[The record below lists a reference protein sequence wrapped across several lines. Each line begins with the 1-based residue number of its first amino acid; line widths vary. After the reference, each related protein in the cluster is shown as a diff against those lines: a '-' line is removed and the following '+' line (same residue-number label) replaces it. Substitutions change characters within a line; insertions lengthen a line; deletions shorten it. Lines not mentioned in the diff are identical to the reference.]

1 MEFAEKTWAKYKLLK
16 RLLLIHTFVYIL
28 NIIGSGRFKETK
40 SIKLVW
46 YFYFLHFDLWTGLTF
61 VFLTRVI
68 SGESLKD
75 VGMILCIPDVLSR
88 IADASFESGMRK
100 TFWYFGIFR
109 HFILLRLG
117 SRFLMHA
124 SIFSFKALSLTGF
137 FRLII

>member
-16 RLLLIHTFVYIL
+16 RLLLIHIFVYIFHL
-28 NIIGSGRFKETK
+28 IESGRFKETK

-68 SGESLKD
+68 LGESLKNF
-75 VGMILCIPDVLSR
+75 GMVPCMPDFLSR
-88 IADASFESGMRK
+88 IADANFEK
-100 TFWYFGIFR
+100 FFWYFVIFR
-109 HFILLRLG
+109 HFILLHLG

-124 SIFSFKALSLTGF
+124 SIFSFKALNLNSFSFYYLF
-137 FRLII
+137 